1 MMRSDFKRAAIIVGC
16 RLTVAVLGYSLLAF
30 GWRHQ
35 VAGPARW
42 PLWVVVIATVL
53 VAGLLSVTN
62 RPITILADRLSF
74 GERADSQ
81 QLMRELLARMSDT
94 LPVGEVVPRLAEAAG
109 RTAHSERAEVR
120 VWLPGG
126 EEWSQVWPSPAT
138 PRTDSLT
145 IGVRYGGDPL
155 GEIEVAMNRA
165 EQSAFD
171 RRLLEELAG
180 PAGLALSTVRL
191 TYELTQRAA
200 DLERL
205 TLALQQS
212 RQRLV
217 DARRDEQQ
225 RLQHEVADRVIRHIA
240 RASDAVASVRAG
252 AASTA
257 SLELSSAETEL
268 GEALD
273 RLRVLSRGIYPPT
286 LSDSG
291 LAVALADWPVST
303 GVPTAIQVEGA
314 DQLLRDRPELE
325 ACVYFCVV
333 TALGALADRG
343 SNRLSATVSIESGAV
358 SFRISANCQTDISA
372 NCQTDISAA
381 EVLAIRDRVEAFDGS
396 MLEVSTGSPQSVI
409 AATAPLVLTG
419 TGASSVG
426 MAGV

>member
-1 MMRSDFKRAAIIVGC
+1 M
-16 RLTVAVLGYSLLAF
+16 
-30 GWRHQ
+30 
-35 VAGPARW
+35 
-42 PLWVVVIATVL
+42 
-53 VAGLLSVTN
+53 TN
-62 RPITILADRLSF
+62 RPITIVADRLSF
-74 GERADSQ
+74 GELADSQ

-109 RTAHSERAEVR
+109 RTAHSDRAEVR

-126 EEWSQVWPSPAT
+126 EEWSQVWPSPVR

-145 IGVRYGGDPL
+145 IGVRHGGDAL

-171 RRLLEELAG
+171 RRLLEQLAG

-191 TYELTQRAA
+191 TYELRQRAA

-212 RQRLV
+212 RQRLL
-217 DARRDEQQ
+217 DARRDERQ
-225 RLQHEVADRVIRHIA
+225 RLRRELADRVIRHMA
-240 RASDAVASVRAG
+240 NASDAVARVRAG
-252 AASTA
+252 AGSTS

-268 GEALD
+268 GTALD

-286 LSDSG
+286 LSESG
-291 LAVALADWPVST
+291 LAVSLAAWPVST
-303 GVPTAIQVEGA
+303 RVRTAIQVDGA
-314 DQLLRDRPELE
+314 GQLLRDRPELE

-333 TALGALADRG
+333 TVLGALADRG
-343 SNRLSATVSIESGAV
+343 ADRLSATVRIESGAV
-358 SFRISANCQTDISA
+358 NFRVSAS
-372 NCQTDISAA
+372 CQTDISAA

-396 MLEVSTGSPQSVI
+396 LLEVSTGSPQSAI
-409 AATAPLVLTG
+409 AATIPLALTD

-426 MAGV
+426 TAGERWRSE

>member
-1 MMRSDFKRAAIIVGC
+1 MRSDFKRTGIIIGC
-16 RLTVAVLGYSLLAF
+16 RLAVAVVGYSLLAF
-30 GWRHQ
+30 AWRHLS
-35 VAGPARW
+35 AGPARW
-42 PLWVVVIATVL
+42 PLWVVVTATAL
-53 VAGLLSVTN
+53 VAGLLSMAD

-109 RTAHSERAEVR
+109 RTAHSDRAEVR

-126 EEWSQVWPSPAT
+126 EEWSQVWPSPVR

-145 IGVRYGGDPL
+145 IGVRHGGDAL
-155 GEIEVAMNRA
+155 GEIEVAIA

-171 RRLLEELAG
+171 RRLLERLAG

-191 TYELTQRAA
+191 TYELRQRAA

-205 TLALQQS
+205 TLALHQS
-212 RQRLV
+212 RQRLL
-217 DARRDEQQ
+217 DARRDERN
-225 RLQHEVADRVIRHIA
+225 RLRRELADRVIRHMA
-240 RASDAVASVRAG
+240 NASDAVASVRAG
-252 AASTA
+252 ADSTS

-268 GEALD
+268 GTALD
-273 RLRVLSRGIYPPT
+273 RLRVLSRGLYPPT
-286 LSDSG
+286 LNESG
-291 LAVALADWPVST
+291 LAMSLAAWPVST
-303 GVPTAIQVEGA
+303 GVPTAIQVDGA

-333 TALGALADRG
+333 TVLGALADRG
-343 SNRLSATVSIESGAV
+343 VDRLSATVRIESDAV
-358 SFRISANCQTDISA
+358 SFRVSA

-396 MLEVSTGSPQSVI
+396 LLEISTGSPQSAI
-409 AATAPLVLTG
+409 AATIPLALTD

-426 MAGV
+426 TAGER

>member
-1 MMRSDFKRAAIIVGC
+1 MLRSDFKRAGIIVGC
-16 RLTVAVLGYSLLAF
+16 RLAVAVLGYSLLAF
-30 GWRHQ
+30 AWRHL
-35 VAGPARW
+35 VASPARW
-42 PLWVVVIATVL
+42 PLWVVLTATVL
-53 VAGLLSVTN
+53 VAGLLSMTN

-109 RTAHSERAEVR
+109 RTAHCDRAEVR

-126 EEWSQVWPSPAT
+126 EDWSHVWPSPAR
-138 PRTDSLT
+138 PRTDPLT
-145 IGVRYGGDPL
+145 IGVRHGGDAL

-171 RRLLEELAG
+171 RKLLEELAG
-180 PAGLALSTVRL
+180 RAGLALSTVRL
-191 TYELTQRAA
+191 TYELKQRAA

-212 RQRLV
+212 RQRLL

-225 RLQHEVADRVIRHIA
+225 RLQHELADRVIRHMA
-240 RASDAVASVRAG
+240 GASDAVARVCARAG
-252 AASTA
+252 STS
-257 SLELSSAETEL
+257 SLELSSAESQL
-268 GEALD
+268 GTALD

-286 LSDSG
+286 LSESG
-291 LAVALADWPVST
+291 LAVALASWPVST
-303 GVPTAIQVEGA
+303 GVPAAIQVDGA

-343 SNRLSATVSIESGAV
+343 ADRLSATVRIDSGAV
-358 SFRISANCQTDISA
+358 NFRVSPSCQTDIR
-372 NCQTDISAA
+372 AA
-381 EVLAIRDRVEAFDGS
+381 EVLAIRDRVEAFGGS
-396 MLEVSTGSPQSVI
+396 MLEVSTGSPQSAI
-409 AATAPLVLTG
+409 AATVPLALTDAG
-419 TGASSVG
+419 DSSVG
-426 MAGV
+426 TAGERWRSE

>member
-1 MMRSDFKRAAIIVGC
+1 MRSDFKRTGIIIGC
-16 RLTVAVLGYSLLAF
+16 RLAVAVVGYSLLAF
-30 GWRHQ
+30 AWRHLS
-35 VAGPARW
+35 AGPARW
-42 PLWVVVIATVL
+42 PLWVVVTATAL
-53 VAGLLSVTN
+53 VAGLLSMAD

-109 RTAHSERAEVR
+109 RTAHSDRAEVR

-126 EEWSQVWPSPAT
+126 EEWSQVWPSPVR

-145 IGVRYGGDPL
+145 IGVRHGGDAL
-155 GEIEVAMNRA
+155 GEIEVAIA

-171 RRLLEELAG
+171 RRLLERLAG

-191 TYELTQRAA
+191 TYELRQRAA

-205 TLALQQS
+205 TLALHQS
-212 RQRLV
+212 RQRLL
-217 DARRDEQQ
+217 DARRDERN
-225 RLQHEVADRVIRHIA
+225 RLRRELADRVIRHMA
-240 RASDAVASVRAG
+240 NASDAVASVRAG
-252 AASTA
+252 ADSTS

-268 GEALD
+268 GTALD
-273 RLRVLSRGIYPPT
+273 RLRVLSRGLYPPT
-286 LSDSG
+286 LNESG
-291 LAVALADWPVST
+291 LAMSLAAWPVST
-303 GVPTAIQVEGA
+303 GVPTAIQVDGA

-325 ACVYFCVV
+325 ACIYFCVV
-333 TALGALADRG
+333 TVLGALADRG
-343 SNRLSATVSIESGAV
+343 VDRLSATVRIESDAV
-358 SFRISANCQTDISA
+358 SFRVSA

-396 MLEVSTGSPQSVI
+396 LLEISTGSPQSAI
-409 AATAPLVLTG
+409 AATIPLALTD

-426 MAGV
+426 TAGER

>member
-1 MMRSDFKRAAIIVGC
+1 MRSDFKRAGIIVGC
-16 RLTVAVLGYSLLAF
+16 RLAVAVLGYSLLAF
-30 GWRHQ
+30 AWRHL
-35 VAGPARW
+35 VASPARW
-42 PLWVVVIATVL
+42 PLWVVVTATVL
-53 VAGLLSVTN
+53 VAGLLSMTN

-94 LPVGEVVPRLAEAAG
+94 LPMGEVVPRLAEAAG
-109 RTAHSERAEVR
+109 RTAHSDRAEVR

-126 EEWSQVWPSPAT
+126 EEWSQVWPSPAR

-145 IGVRYGGDPL
+145 IGVRYGGDVL

-191 TYELTQRAA
+191 TYELIQRAA

-212 RQRLV
+212 RQRLL
-217 DARRDEQQ
+217 DARRDEQH
-225 RLQHEVADRVIRHIA
+225 RLLRELADRVIRHIA
-240 RASDAVASVRAG
+240 SASDGVARVRAG
-252 AASTA
+252 AGSTS

-268 GEALD
+268 GTALD

-286 LSDSG
+286 LSESG
-291 LAVALADWPVST
+291 LAVSLAGWPVST
-303 GVPTAIQVEGA
+303 GVPAAIRVDGA

-325 ACVYFCVV
+325 ACIYFCVV
-333 TALGALADRG
+333 TTLGALADR
-343 SNRLSATVSIESGAV
+343 NADRLSATVHIESGAV
-358 SFRISANCQTDISA
+358 SFRVSASCQT
-372 NCQTDISAA
+372 NISAA

-396 MLEVSTGSPQSVI
+396 MLEVPTGSPQSVI
-409 AATAPLVLTG
+409 AAIVPLALTD

-426 MAGV
+426 TAGERWRSE

>member
-1 MMRSDFKRAAIIVGC
+1 MAD
-16 RLTVAVLGYSLLAF
+16 
-30 GWRHQ
+30 
-35 VAGPARW
+35 
-42 PLWVVVIATVL
+42 
-53 VAGLLSVTN
+53 

-109 RTAHSERAEVR
+109 RTAHSDRAEVR

-126 EEWSQVWPSPAT
+126 EEWSQVWPSPVR

-145 IGVRYGGDPL
+145 IGVRHGGDAL
-155 GEIEVAMNRA
+155 GEIEVAIA

-171 RRLLEELAG
+171 RRLLERLAG

-191 TYELTQRAA
+191 TYELRQRAA

-205 TLALQQS
+205 TLALHQS
-212 RQRLV
+212 RQRLL
-217 DARRDEQQ
+217 DARRDERH
-225 RLQHEVADRVIRHIA
+225 RLRRELADRVIRHMA
-240 RASDAVASVRAG
+240 NASDAVARVRAG
-252 AASTA
+252 ADSTS

-268 GEALD
+268 GTALD
-273 RLRVLSRGIYPPT
+273 RLRVLSRGLYPPT
-286 LSDSG
+286 LNESG
-291 LAVALADWPVST
+291 LAMSLAAWPVST
-303 GVPTAIQVEGA
+303 GVPTAIQVDGA

-325 ACVYFCVV
+325 ACIYFCVV
-333 TALGALADRG
+333 TVLGALADRG
-343 SNRLSATVSIESGAV
+343 VDRLSATVRIESDAV
-358 SFRISANCQTDISA
+358 SFRVSA

-396 MLEVSTGSPQSVI
+396 LLEISTGSPQSAI
-409 AATAPLVLTG
+409 AATIPLALTD

-426 MAGV
+426 TAGER

>member
-1 MMRSDFKRAAIIVGC
+1 MRSDFKRTGIVIGC
-16 RLTVAVLGYSLLAF
+16 RLAVAVVGYSLLAF
-30 GWRHQ
+30 AWRHLS
-35 VAGPARW
+35 AGPARW
-42 PLWVVVIATVL
+42 PLWVVVTATAL
-53 VAGLLSVTN
+53 VAGLLSMAD

-109 RTAHSERAEVR
+109 RTAHSDRAEVR

-126 EEWSQVWPSPAT
+126 EEWSQVWPSPVR

-145 IGVRYGGDPL
+145 IGVRHGGDAL
-155 GEIEVAMNRA
+155 GEIEVAIA

-171 RRLLEELAG
+171 RRLLERLAG

-191 TYELTQRAA
+191 TYELRQRAA

-205 TLALQQS
+205 TLALHQS
-212 RQRLV
+212 RQRLL
-217 DARRDEQQ
+217 DARRDERH
-225 RLQHEVADRVIRHIA
+225 RLRRELADRVIRHMA
-240 RASDAVASVRAG
+240 NASDAVARVRAG
-252 AASTA
+252 ADSTS

-268 GEALD
+268 GTALD
-273 RLRVLSRGIYPPT
+273 RLRVLSRGLYPPT
-286 LSDSG
+286 LNESG
-291 LAVALADWPVST
+291 LAMSLAAWPVST
-303 GVPTAIQVEGA
+303 GVPTAIQVDGA

-325 ACVYFCVV
+325 ACIYFCVV
-333 TALGALADRG
+333 TVLGALADRG
-343 SNRLSATVSIESGAV
+343 VDRLSATVRIESDAV
-358 SFRISANCQTDISA
+358 SFRVSA

-396 MLEVSTGSPQSVI
+396 LLEISTGSPQSAI
-409 AATAPLVLTG
+409 AATIPLALTD

-426 MAGV
+426 TAGER

>member
-1 MMRSDFKRAAIIVGC
+1 MRSDFKRAGIIVGC
-16 RLTVAVLGYSLLAF
+16 RLAVAVLGYSLLAF
-30 GWRHQ
+30 AWRHL
-35 VAGPARW
+35 VASPARW
-42 PLWVVVIATVL
+42 PLWVVVTATVL
-53 VAGLLSVTN
+53 VAGLLSMTN

-94 LPVGEVVPRLAEAAG
+94 LPMGEVVPRLAEAAG
-109 RTAHSERAEVR
+109 RTAHSDRAEVR
-120 VWLPGG
+120 VWLSGG
-126 EEWSQVWPSPAT
+126 EEWSQVWPSPVT
-138 PRTDSLT
+138 PVTDSLT
-145 IGVRYGGDPL
+145 IGVRHGGDAL

-191 TYELTQRAA
+191 TYELRQRAA

-205 TLALQQS
+205 TVALQQS

-217 DARRDEQQ
+217 DARRDERQ
-225 RLQHEVADRVIRHIA
+225 RLQRELADRVIRYMA
-240 RASDAVASVRAG
+240 NASDAVARVRAG
-252 AASTA
+252 AGSTS

-268 GEALD
+268 EMALD

-286 LSDSG
+286 LSESG
-291 LAVALADWPVST
+291 LAASLAGWPVST
-303 GVPTAIQVEGA
+303 GVPATIRVDGE
-314 DQLLRDRPELE
+314 DQLLRDRPEME

-343 SNRLSATVSIESGAV
+343 ADRLSATVRIEPGAV
-358 SFRISANCQTDISA
+358 SFRVSAS
-372 NCQTDISAA
+372 CQTDISAA

-396 MLEVSTGSPQSVI
+396 LELSTGSPQSAI
-409 AATAPLVLTG
+409 AATIPLALTD

-426 MAGV
+426 TAGERWRSG

>member
-1 MMRSDFKRAAIIVGC
+1 MRSDFKRAAIIVGC
-16 RLTVAVLGYSLLAF
+16 RLAVAVLGYSLLAF

-35 VAGPARW
+35 VAGPVGW
-42 PLWVVVIATVL
+42 PLWVVLTATVV
-53 VAGLLSVTN
+53 VAGLLSLTN
-62 RPITILADRLSF
+62 RRITIVADRLTF

-109 RTAHSERAEVR
+109 RTAHSDRAEVR

-126 EEWSQVWPSPAT
+126 QEWSQVWPSPAKS
-138 PRTDSLT
+138 RTDSLT
-145 IGVRYGGDPL
+145 IGVRYSGDAL

-171 RRLLEELAG
+171 RRLLEQLAG

-200 DLERL
+200 DLELL

-225 RLQHEVADRVIRHIA
+225 RLQHEVADRVIRHMA
-240 RASDAVASVRAG
+240 SASDAVARVRAG
-252 AASTA
+252 AASTS

-268 GEALD
+268 GTALD

-291 LAVALADWPVST
+291 LAVALADWPIST
-303 GVPTAIQVEGA
+303 GIPTAIQVDGA
-314 DQLLRDRPELE
+314 DQLLRNRPELE

-343 SNRLSATVSIESGAV
+343 ADRLSATVSIESGAV
-358 SFRISANCQTDISA
+358 SFRVSASRL
-372 NCQTDISAA
+372 TDISAA

-396 MLEVSTGSPQSVI
+396 MLEVSAGSPQTAI
-409 AATAPLVLTG
+409 AATVPLAMTR

>member
-1 MMRSDFKRAAIIVGC
+1 MRSDFKRTGIIIGC
-16 RLTVAVLGYSLLAF
+16 RLAVAVVGYSLLAF
-30 GWRHQ
+30 AWRHLS
-35 VAGPARW
+35 AGPVRW
-42 PLWVVVIATVL
+42 PLWVVVTATAL
-53 VAGLLSVTN
+53 VAGLLSMAD

-109 RTAHSERAEVR
+109 RTAHSDRAEVR

-126 EEWSQVWPSPAT
+126 EEWSQVWPSPVR

-145 IGVRYGGDPL
+145 IGVRHGGDAL
-155 GEIEVAMNRA
+155 GEIEVAIA

-171 RRLLEELAG
+171 RRLLERLAG

-191 TYELTQRAA
+191 TYELRQRAA

-205 TLALQQS
+205 TLELQQS
-212 RQRLV
+212 RQRLL
-217 DARRDEQQ
+217 DARRDERQ
-225 RLQHEVADRVIRHIA
+225 RLQRELADRVIRHMA
-240 RASDAVASVRAG
+240 NASDALARVRAG
-252 AASTA
+252 AGSK
-257 SLELSSAETEL
+257 SWLELCSAETEL
-268 GEALD
+268 ETALD

-286 LSDSG
+286 LSESG
-291 LAVALADWPVST
+291 LAEALAGWPVST
-303 GVPTAIQVEGA
+303 GVPAAIQVDGS

-343 SNRLSATVSIESGAV
+343 ADRPSATVRIESGAV
-358 SFRISANCQTDISA
+358 TFRVSASR
-372 NCQTDISAA
+372 QTDISAA

-396 MLEVSTGSPQSVI
+396 LLEISTGSPQSAI
-409 AATAPLVLTG
+409 AATIPLALTD

-426 MAGV
+426 TAGER

>member
-1 MMRSDFKRAAIIVGC
+1 MRSDFKRTGIIIGC
-16 RLTVAVLGYSLLAF
+16 RLAVAVVGYSLLAF
-30 GWRHQ
+30 AWRHLS
-35 VAGPARW
+35 AGPALW
-42 PLWVVVIATVL
+42 PLWVVVTATAL
-53 VAGLLSVTN
+53 VAGLLSMAD

-109 RTAHSERAEVR
+109 RTAHSDRAEVR
-120 VWLPGG
+120 VRLPGG
-126 EEWSQVWPSPAT
+126 EEWSHVWPSPVR

-145 IGVRYGGDPL
+145 IGARHGGDVF

-171 RRLLEELAG
+171 RKLLEQLAG

-191 TYELTQRAA
+191 TYELRQRAA

-212 RQRLV
+212 RQRLL
-217 DARRDEQQ
+217 DARRDERQ
-225 RLQHEVADRVIRHIA
+225 RLRRELADRVIRHMA
-240 RASDAVASVRAG
+240 NASDAMARVRAG
-252 AASTA
+252 AGSTS

-268 GEALD
+268 GTALD

-286 LSDSG
+286 LSESG
-291 LAVALADWPVST
+291 LAASLAAWPVST
-303 GVPTAIQVEGA
+303 GVPTAIQIDGA

-333 TALGALADRG
+333 TVLGALADRG
-343 SNRLSATVSIESGAV
+343 GDRLSASARTAKRTSARPRCSRSGTASRHSTVRCSKYPPAH
-358 SFRISANCQTDISA
+358 R
-372 NCQTDISAA
+372 
-381 EVLAIRDRVEAFDGS
+381 
-396 MLEVSTGSPQSVI
+396 SPPS
-409 AATAPLVLTG
+409 PRL
-419 TGASSVG
+419 SPWR
-426 MAGV
+426 

>member
-1 MMRSDFKRAAIIVGC
+1 MRSDFKRAGIIIGC
-16 RLTVAVLGYSLLAF
+16 RLAVAVVGYSLLAF
-30 GWRHQ
+30 AWRHLL
-35 VAGPARW
+35 ASPARW
-42 PLWVVVIATVL
+42 PLWVVVTATAL

-109 RTAHSERAEVR
+109 RTAHSDRAEVR

-126 EEWSQVWPSPAT
+126 EEWSQVWPSPLR

-145 IGVRYGGDPL
+145 IGVRHGGDAL

-171 RRLLEELAG
+171 RRLLEQLAG

-191 TYELTQRAA
+191 TYELRQRAA
-200 DLERL
+200 HLERL

-212 RQRLV
+212 RQRLL
-217 DARRDEQQ
+217 DARRDERQ
-225 RLQHEVADRVIRHIA
+225 RLRRELADRVIRHMA
-240 RASDAVASVRAG
+240 NASDAVARVGAG
-252 AASTA
+252 AGSTS
-257 SLELSSAETEL
+257 SLELSSAEAEL
-268 GEALD
+268 GTALD

-286 LSDSG
+286 LSESG
-291 LAVALADWPVST
+291 LAGSLAAWPVST
-303 GVPTAIQVEGA
+303 GVPAAIQVDGA

-333 TALGALADRG
+333 TVLGALADRRAD
-343 SNRLSATVSIESGAV
+343 RLSATVRIESGAV
-358 SFRISANCQTDISA
+358 SFRVSASCQTDIG
-372 NCQTDISAA
+372 AA

-396 MLEVSTGSPQSVI
+396 LLEESTGSPPSAI
-409 AATAPLVLTG
+409 AATIPLALPDA
-419 TGASSVG
+419 GASSVG
-426 MAGV
+426 TAGERWRSE

>member
-1 MMRSDFKRAAIIVGC
+1 MRSDFKRAGIVICC
-16 RLTVAVLGYSLLAF
+16 RLAVAVVGYSLLASA
-30 GWRHQ
+30 WRHL
-35 VAGPARW
+35 VASPARW
-42 PLWVVVIATVL
+42 PLWVVVTATAL
-53 VAGLLSVTN
+53 VAGLLSITN

-81 QLMRELLARMSDT
+81 KLMRELLARMSDT

-109 RTAHSERAEVR
+109 RTAHSDRAEVR
-120 VWLPGG
+120 VRLPGG
-126 EEWSQVWPSPAT
+126 EEWSQVWPSPVR

-145 IGVRYGGDPL
+145 IGVRHGGDVL

-171 RRLLEELAG
+171 RRLLERLAG

-205 TLALQQS
+205 TLELQQS
-212 RQRLV
+212 RQRLL
-217 DARRDEQQ
+217 DARRDERQ
-225 RLQHEVADRVIRHIA
+225 RLQRELADRVIRHMA
-240 RASDAVASVRAG
+240 NASDALARVRAG
-252 AASTA
+252 AGSK
-257 SLELSSAETEL
+257 SWLELCSAETEL
-268 GEALD
+268 ETALD

-286 LSDSG
+286 LSESG
-291 LAVALADWPVST
+291 LAEALAGWPVST
-303 GVPTAIQVEGA
+303 GVPAAIQVDGS

-343 SNRLSATVSIESGAV
+343 ADRPSATVRIESGAV
-358 SFRISANCQTDISA
+358 TFRVSASR
-372 NCQTDISAA
+372 QTDISAA

-396 MLEVSTGSPQSVI
+396 LLEVSTGSPQSAV
-409 AATAPLVLTG
+409 AATIPLALTDN
-419 TGASSVG
+419 GASSVG
-426 MAGV
+426 TAGERWRSE